1 MIAADEADVLHLRA
15 HLDDFGRAFQL
26 EVLDHGDGVAVLQ
39 DVPRGV
45 ADHGFVRCFGRLRGV
60 SAPFVRALRA
70 DEEASVLIG
79 EGGVALGAGR
89 ERAHVSV
96 PVRGP

>member
-1 MIAADEADVLHLRA
+1 
-15 HLDDFGRAFQL
+15 
-26 EVLDHGDGVAVLQ
+26 
-39 DVPRGV
+39 
-45 ADHGFVRCFGRLRGV
+45 
-60 SAPFVRALRA
+60 VRALRA